1 MDIAHSFF
9 LCVTLAPTTG
19 ARLTPGG
26 VPCSAESCEKNIKQK
41 TKLILAFLT
50 TETKLLVGT
59 LECLM
64 ILGNLPLRHYT
75 RLNGEDVE
83 LAPVS
88 PTSSGK

>member
-26 VPCSAESCEKNIKQK
+26 VPCSAASCEKYIKQT

-59 LECLM
+59 LECLRKLA
-64 ILGNLPLRHYT
+64 ITPLHAFKRRRCRTCPSLPY
-75 RLNGEDVE
+75 
-83 LAPVS
+83 
-88 PTSSGK
+88 